1 MVVFTLVLFVISSIF
16 NPIYSQRAKKNNK
29 RAASTGRSTKRA
41 ATSSAGRSTRRA
53 ATSSRT
59 STTTSS
65 PAITETATTG
75 VNDLLKLQDFLST
88 QFTQLAERIN
98 NINEKVNFIQNEIAT
113 MKGIQLSDLKKE
125 VTSRGHST
133 ERILAT
139 PIDRTFENNTIL
151 SLNRGAYEV
160 EIASAGGGAGGG
172 CNSYLGYR
180 GGNGSLW
187 RGIIHLLEDRNN
199 VELWIGAGG
208 CAIPQNKARAGGCSE
223 FRVNGKIIQS
233 VSGGTGGGNGN
244 IGRWGECSHTSS
256 RTSYS
261 AIMSATCAG
270 GCGGEGGQENVDYG
284 GGCGYGKHGWI
295 RVRRV
300 RDLPEATT
308 SSSKSSSSSSSK
320 SNSSSSSYKHSRK
333 ASSRHSR

>member
-1 MVVFTLVLFVISSIF
+1 MLFVFSSIF
-16 NPIYSQRAKKNNK
+16 NPIYSQRRSSK
-29 RAASTGRSTKRA
+29 RAASSGRSTKRA
-41 ATSSAGRSTRRA
+41 ATSGRSTRRA
-53 ATSSRT
+53 ATSRT

-65 PAITETATTG
+65 PAITETATTTTG
-75 VNDLLKLQDFLST
+75 VNDLLKLQDFLGT
-88 QFTQLAERIN
+88 QFIQLAERIN

-151 SLNRGAYEV
+151 SLNRGEYEV

-187 RGIIHLLEDRNN
+187 RGIIHLLEDRND
-199 VELWIGAGG
+199 VQVVIGAGG
-208 CAIPQNKARAGGCSE
+208 CAVPRNLARAGGCSA
-223 FRVNGKIIQS
+223 FMVNGKAIQS

-244 IGRWGECSHTSS
+244 IGRWGECSRFSH
-256 RTSYS
+256 S
-261 AIMSATCAG
+261 AVMSATCAG
-270 GCGGEGGQENVDYG
+270 GCGGDGGKENVNYG

-295 RVRRV
+295 RVRKV

-308 SSSKSSSSSSSK
+308 SSSKSSSSSSFK
-320 SNSSSSSYKHSRK
+320 SSSSSSSYKHSRK
-333 ASSRHSR
+333 ASRGHAR